1 MIVPKIGTL
10 QMLAIKGPTEETER
24 AYIASVNL
32 STAALA
38 VYLQRL
44 MGTQIDM
51 GLADRDL
58 DTGQPVVPG
67 GYPLTDKTYAQLL
80 ARITKVPAEPIPAGL
95 KQDIIA
101 YYADPAAP
109 ISTKK
114 KPKEW
119 AAVQEELQVLTGM
132 KIKSDHD

>member
-1 MIVPKIGTL
+1 
-10 QMLAIKGPTEETER
+10 MLAIKGPTVETER

-38 VYLQRL
+38 VYLRRL

-51 GLADRDL
+51 GLGDCDL
-58 DTGQPVVPG
+58 DTGQQVVPG

-80 ARITKVPAEPIPAGL
+80 ARVTKVPAKPIPAGL

-101 YYADPAAP
+101 YYADPAAH

-119 AAVQEELQVLTGM
+119 AAVQKQLRVLIGM
-132 KIKSDHD
+132 KTISE

>member
-1 MIVPKIGTL
+1 
-10 QMLAIKGPTEETER
+10 
-24 AYIASVNL
+24 
-32 STAALA
+32 
-38 VYLQRL
+38 

-51 GLADRDL
+51 RLADRDL
-58 DTGQPVVPG
+58 DTGQRVLPG

-80 ARITKVPAEPIPAGL
+80 ARITRVPTEPIPAGL
-95 KQDIIA
+95 KQDIIP

-119 AAVQEELQVLTGM
+119 AALQEQLQLLIG
-132 KIKSDHD
+132 IKTIPK